1 MSTGTPIQIGIV
13 GLGNIGHYH
22 ADRIVE
28 LDATLTGGLDIQPE
42 ARKRFT
48 EEYDVE
54 TFEEKD
60 ALFDTV
66 DAVIIT
72 TPNRFHEEYAVAALE
87 AGLDVLLEK
96 PLAHSLESAE
106 RIAAAAADAEGICM
120 VGFNNRF
127 GNPVKVLKNYQ
138 AEGRFGEMKHVEA
151 NYVRRRG
158 IPGRGSWFT
167 SKDVAGGGSVIDI
180 GVHAIDLALYFLD
193 FPAVE
198 EVSAV
203 TRSEFG
209 NRDDYA
215 YVEMWGE
222 DTGPEG
228 FDVDDSAS
236 AFIRCAD
243 GKTIS
248 LEVAWA
254 TNRPTNDEFYITG
267 TDAGALFDR
276 GSHDLT
282 FYESGIGG
290 SNHLTETAVE
300 TQANDTHK
308 SEQKLFLE
316 AVRTGEQPK
325 MNTVAEGLQVQRVI
339 DAIYRSSESESAVS
353 LATVSPPTAGTSSN
367 D

>member
-1 MSTGTPIQIGIV
+1 MNSETSVRVGII

-22 ADRIVE
+22 ADRLFE
-28 LDATLTGGLDIQPE
+28 LGANLVGGLDIQSD
-42 ARKRFT
+42 ARRRFADK
-48 EEYDVE
+48 YDVNAY
-54 TFEEKD
+54 EEKGQ
-60 ALFDTV
+60 LFADV

-106 RIAAAAADAEGICM
+106 NIVAAADDADGFCM

-127 GNPVKVLKNYQ
+127 GSPVEVIKHYQ
-138 AEGRFGEMKHVEA
+138 SEGRFGDLQHVEA
-151 NYVRRRG
+151 NYMRRRG

-167 SKDVAGGGSVIDI
+167 SENIAGGGSVIDI
-180 GVHAIDLALYFLD
+180 GVHAIDLSLFFLD
-193 FPAVE
+193 FPEIE

-203 TRSEFG
+203 TRSQFG

-215 YVEMWGE
+215 FVEMWGE
-222 DTGPEG
+222 DVGPEG

-236 AFIRCAD
+236 AFIRCEG

-254 TNRPTNDEFYITG
+254 TNRPTNDEFFLRG

-282 FYESGIGG
+282 LYESGVGG
-290 SNHLTETAVE
+290 RNHLTESDVE
-300 TQANDTHK
+300 TQSNDTHK
-308 SEQKLFLE
+308 SEQEIFLE
-316 AVRTGEQPK
+316 AVELGEAPGV
-325 MNTVAEGLQVQRVI
+325 NTPEQGLEVQRVI
-339 DAIYRSSESESAVS
+339 DAIYRSSETGRAVR
-353 LATVSPPTAGTSSN
+353 LDGTSTIPEVTPS
-367 D
+367 DD